1 MDVGGGKRLARVM
14 FYIAAMLVCFGLG
27 LHLMEMEPAGIILI
41 IVGVALLVVSF
52 SMLKFM
58 MLLSLRQH

>member
-41 IVGVALLVVSF
+41 IVGVALLVSF

-58 MLLSLRQH
+58 MLLSMRQH

>member
-14 FYIAAMLVCFGLG
+14 FYIAAMLECFGLG

-41 IVGVALLVVSF
+41 IIGVALLVISF

-58 MLLSLRQH
+58 MLLSMRQH